1 MQICCV
7 LKIWCKVKS
16 KGKMINLDLAKY
28 HQYLKMIVI
37 GKKRMVF
44 DPIRKSNFIIQPE
57 ELVRQSWI
65 QFILKDCGIPE
76 SMISV
81 ERKIKLFKLNKRFDM
96 VIYQKADPYV
106 LFEFKSF
113 TQVIDNHV
121 TQQIASYNMTLKVP
135 YLVISN
141 GIQHFAFKVDHELRA
156 TTELD
161 NLDFLLVQ

>member
-1 MQICCV
+1 
-7 LKIWCKVKS
+7 
-16 KGKMINLDLAKY
+16 
-28 HQYLKMIVI
+28 MIVI

-44 DPIRKSNFIIQPE
+44 DPIRKSDFIIQPE

-65 QFILKDCGIPE
+65 QFILKDCGISE

-81 ERKIKLFKLNKRFDM
+81 ERKLKLFKLNKRFDM
-96 VIYQKADPYV
+96 VIYQKAKPYV

-113 TQVIDNHV
+113 TQVIDDKV

-141 GIQHFAFKVDHELRA
+141 GIQHFAFEVDHELR
-156 TTELD
+156 TTVELD
-161 NLDFLLVQ
+161 NLDFLRNQ